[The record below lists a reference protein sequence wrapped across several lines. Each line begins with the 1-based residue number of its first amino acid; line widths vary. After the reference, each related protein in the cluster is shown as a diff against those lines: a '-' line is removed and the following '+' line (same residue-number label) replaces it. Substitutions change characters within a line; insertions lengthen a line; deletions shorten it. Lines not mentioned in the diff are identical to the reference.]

1 MSPGRDWVTPMTSMQ
16 RRLARLTSI
25 YGESCPRLEQRL
37 REEIAQMSPEERRER
52 LRSLVLKLMRVR
64 NIRPVE
70 PESFADAAVRAV
82 ATTQLKSPA
91 WESVIRRVFQK
102 NTELTAENSATEIQ
116 SRLHFSSRIASGLS
130 LQTSHGSCHEH
141 PKTA

>member
-1 MSPGRDWVTPMTSMQ
+1 
-16 RRLARLTSI
+16 
-25 YGESCPRLEQRL
+25 
-37 REEIAQMSPEERRER
+37 MSPEERRER

-91 WESVIRRVFQK
+91 WESVIRRVFQE
-102 NTELTAENSATEIQ
+102 NSELTAENSATEIQ
-116 SRLHFSSRIASGLS
+116 SRRHPRVNSTKRLQRRAYGRTSLVLPQLPSGTQRRGGIRWNLIA
-130 LQTSHGSCHEH
+130 
-141 PKTA
+141 